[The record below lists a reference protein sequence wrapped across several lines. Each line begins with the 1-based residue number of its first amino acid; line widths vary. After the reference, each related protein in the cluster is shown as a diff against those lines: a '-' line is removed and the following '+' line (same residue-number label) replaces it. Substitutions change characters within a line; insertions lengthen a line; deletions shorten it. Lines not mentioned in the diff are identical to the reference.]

1 MPSTTLAQPEID
13 TTTFDVVCVGEAMW
27 RLARGTGAAS
37 NLRLRPSR
45 GAVNVAL
52 RLRERGLRVGLATVL
67 VDDAHGRRA
76 YEGIAAQG
84 VDVAGVALAAVR
96 PGLVLIDARG
106 DANPLPSEAEQRP
119 PPEVP
124 ASWSSRVLLLSGLS
138 PVVSHVAALCRA
150 ARRARRRGS
159 LVVIDFNAALHVW
172 VGRDARTI
180 RMLLR
185 EVDVARFSVA
195 DLAVLGLELEG
206 VRNALRSSATVV
218 VGDPSDRLIA
228 RGPFGEVVLTPQRSE
243 ARHAF
248 PMAGAGDA
256 LTTAI
261 CRELAAP
268 VERGESPSSLWH
280 RALQRGAALNTP

>member
-1 MPSTTLAQPEID
+1 
-13 TTTFDVVCVGEAMW
+13 
-27 RLARGTGAAS
+27 
-37 NLRLRPSR
+37 
-45 GAVNVAL
+45 
-52 RLRERGLRVGLATVL
+52 
-67 VDDAHGRRA
+67 
-76 YEGIAAQG
+76 
-84 VDVAGVALAAVR
+84 
-96 PGLVLIDARG
+96 
-106 DANPLPSEAEQRP
+106 
-119 PPEVP
+119 
-124 ASWSSRVLLLSGLS
+124 
-138 PVVSHVAALCRA
+138 
-150 ARRARRRGS
+150 
-159 LVVIDFNAALHVW
+159 
-172 VGRDARTI
+172 
-180 RMLLR
+180 MLLR

-280 RALQRGAALNTP
+280 RALQRGAARRSIRLNYVVQSERRVPRGARRDAPGDVHPLFAHGALVLK